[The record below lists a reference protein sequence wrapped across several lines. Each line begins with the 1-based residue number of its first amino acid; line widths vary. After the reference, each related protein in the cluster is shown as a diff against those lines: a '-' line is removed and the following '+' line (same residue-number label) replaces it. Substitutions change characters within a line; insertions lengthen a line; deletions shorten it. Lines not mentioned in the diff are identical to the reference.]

1 MAIDDMAC
9 PNCGASVDF
18 AGSTRAICSFCKSQ
32 LYLTDDGVEASSVR
46 HDLLENQ
53 PATRGVDVPVVTIDQ
68 QRNSLA
74 ASSSRR
80 TTFPKLGCLGCLP
93 TLLFIG
99 MCAGFIM
106 LSSQVMFRALGPLDQ
121 ALQIINSDP
130 AVVQAFGKPITPG
143 PFVTGKISGGDTSS
157 LARFSVPIYGP
168 KRTGH
173 LQVSGSWRKGIWD
186 LSVYVVYEE
195 DGEEQTIQITQ
206 KVK

>member
-1 MAIDDMAC
+1 M
-9 PNCGASVDF
+9 
-18 AGSTRAICSFCKSQ
+18 
-32 LYLTDDGVEASSVR
+32 ASSVL

-53 PATRGVDVPVVTIDQ
+53 RATRSV
-68 QRNSLA
+68 
-74 ASSSRR
+74 
-80 TTFPKLGCLGCLP
+80 
-93 TLLFIG
+93 
-99 MCAGFIM
+99 
-106 LSSQVMFRALGPLDQ
+106 DQ

-157 LARFSVPIYGP
+157 ARFSLPIYGP

-186 LSVYVVYEE
+186 LSVYVVYDE
-195 DGEEQTIQITQ
+195 DGEEQTIQITR

>member
-1 MAIDDMAC
+1 MAITDLNC

-18 AGSTRAICSFCKSQ
+18 AGSTRATCSFCKSQ
-32 LYLTDDGVEASSVR
+32 LYLTDDGVETSSVL
-46 HDLLENQ
+46 HDLVENQ
-53 PATRGVDVPVVTIDQ
+53 PATRSV
-68 QRNSLA
+68 
-74 ASSSRR
+74 
-80 TTFPKLGCLGCLP
+80 
-93 TLLFIG
+93 
-99 MCAGFIM
+99 
-106 LSSQVMFRALGPLDQ
+106 DQ

-157 LARFSVPIYGP
+157 SARFSVPIYGP
-168 KRTGH
+168 KRNGD

-186 LSVYVVYEE
+186 LSVYVVYDE